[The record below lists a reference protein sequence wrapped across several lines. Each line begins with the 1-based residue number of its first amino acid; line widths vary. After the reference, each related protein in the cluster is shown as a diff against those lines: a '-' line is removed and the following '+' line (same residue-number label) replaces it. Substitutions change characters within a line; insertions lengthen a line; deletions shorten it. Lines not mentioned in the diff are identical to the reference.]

1 MSDEPKQRYRV
12 RPGYRHGAMDQYGAG
27 DEVEL
32 TAAEAAGF
40 LDKLEPVEP
49 VEPDPPLAPAVPKG
63 KEK

>member
-1 MSDEPKQRYRV
+1 
-12 RPGYRHGAMDQYGAG
+12 MDQYGAG